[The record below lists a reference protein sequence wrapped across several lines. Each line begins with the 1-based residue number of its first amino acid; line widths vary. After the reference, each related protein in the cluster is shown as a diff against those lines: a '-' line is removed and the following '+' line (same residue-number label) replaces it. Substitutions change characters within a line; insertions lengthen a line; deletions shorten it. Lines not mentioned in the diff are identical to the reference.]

1 MQPLAAAGTEARLQD
16 STSASHGDIR
26 DNASD
31 NRYGSVDIALLP
43 RLEPLGASVIVT
55 YILLGSFA
63 RKHQGWVVSQ
73 SKVAARRMRSAA
85 TIRRHLVRLRKAGL
99 IETTG
104 TDRKGKWRG
113 SLTYRLLTPAEADA
127 RMGPLTMPERR
138 VRSTD
143 VSAGVRSTDVSAGV
157 RSTDVSDID
166 IRARQPKETATT
178 TTTDA
183 QLVVEP
189 APTVDGWS
197 EIDVPPDNREPD
209 EIAAAD
215 GGGGDADLIA
225 AEQRQPHSPTA
236 DQRVR
241 GKQRGQRA
249 SEHRHPSTREMLAHL
264 GILASTHDDL
274 LAPYRSLPDDLALR
288 RSMWLIVGHRNGW
301 ERETGDPR
309 DLGCDVPS
317 LILKADIQTARNPP
331 AAARHRLRGFTDQIT
346 TAYHDIVRLHEAWVR
361 DGSPSAEQLRERET
375 ERKRREWQRQLDAD
389 NARAAERKAQQVAEE
404 ASQREQAEAGHQR
417 AVERQAQER
426 RQAEREAQLV
436 AALDALD
443 DQQRG
448 DLEQQRRLMIES
460 KYPRTMHDDPSAQ
473 RLIDNQRKHQV
484 AKALAVSG
492 LTCPHRRALVIDL
505 VKVTTSQQAVA

>member
-1 MQPLAAAGTEARLQD
+1 VQPFAAAGTEAKLQD
-16 STSASHGDIR
+16 ATSASHGDIR
-26 DNASD
+26 DNESD
-31 NRYGSVDIALLP
+31 NRYGSVDLALLP
-43 RLEPLGASVIVT
+43 RLEPLGASVMAT
-55 YILLGSFA
+55 YIMLASFT
-63 RKHQGWVVSQ
+63 RKGRAWVVSQ
-73 SKVAARRMRSAA
+73 RKVATGRRRNSS
-85 TIRRHLVRLRKAGL
+85 TIRRHLARLRDAGL

-104 TDRKGKWRG
+104 TDRRGRWRG
-113 SLTYRLLTPAEADA
+113 SLTYRLLTAAEADA
-127 RMGPLTMPERR
+127 RMGPLTMPEQR
-138 VRSTD
+138 VCATD
-143 VSAGVRSTDVSAGV
+143 VSAGVRATDVSGQV
-157 RSTDVSDID
+157 RATDVSDID
-166 IRARQPKETATT
+166 LRSRQPQQTTST

-215 GGGGDADLIA
+215 GGGGCDVID
-225 AEQRQPHSPTA
+225 AEQEQPHSPTA

-249 SEHRHPSTREMLAHL
+249 SDHRHPRTREMLAHL

>member
-1 MQPLAAAGTEARLQD
+1 LQD
-16 STSASHGDIR
+16 ATSASHGDIR

-166 IRARQPKETATT
+166 IRARQPRETATT

-215 GGGGDADLIA
+215 GGGGCDVID
-225 AEQRQPHSPTA
+225 AEQEQPHSPTA

-249 SEHRHPSTREMLAHL
+249 SEHRHPRTREMLAHL

-301 ERETGDPR
+301 ESDTDDPR
-309 DLGCDVPS
+309 DLGIDMSSVT
-317 LILKADIQTARNPP
+317 LKRDLVTARNPP
-331 AAARHRLRGFTDQIT
+331 AAARHRLRGATDQIT
-346 TAYHDIVRLHEAWVR
+346 TAYHDIVRLHEAWIR

-389 NARAAERKAQQVAEE
+389 NARDAEREAQRVAGE
-404 ASQREQAEAGHQR
+404 ASQREQAEIEHRR

-436 AALDALD
+436 KALDALD

-448 DLEQQRRLMIES
+448 DLEQQRRDIIES
-460 KYPRTMHDDPSAQ
+460 KYPREMHDDPNAQ

-492 LTCPHRRALVIDL
+492 LACPHRRALVIGL

>member
-1 MQPLAAAGTEARLQD
+1 MQDA
-16 STSASHGDIR
+16 TSASHGDIR

-43 RLEPLGASVIVT
+43 RLEPLGASVMAT

-127 RMGPLTMPERR
+127 RMGPLTMPEQR
-138 VRSTD
+138 VRATD
-143 VSAGVRSTDVSAGV
+143 VSAGVRATDVSGQV
-157 RSTDVSDID
+157 RATDVSDID
-166 IRARQPKETATT
+166 LRSSQPQQTTST

-215 GGGGDADLIA
+215 GGGGCDVID
-225 AEQRQPHSPTA
+225 AEQEQPHSPTA

-249 SEHRHPSTREMLAHL
+249 SDHRHSRTREMLAHL

-288 RSMWLIVGHRNGW
+288 FSMWAIVGHRSGW
-301 ERETGDPR
+301 ERETDDPR
-309 DLGCDVPS
+309 DLGIDVS
-317 LILKADIQTARNPP
+317 SVTLRSDLVTARNPP
-331 AAARHRLRGFTDQIT
+331 AAARHRLRGATDQIT

-375 ERKRREWQRQLDAD
+375 DRKRREWQRQLDAD
-389 NARAAERKAQQVAEE
+389 NARAAEREAQRVADE
-404 ASQREQAEAGHQR
+404 ASRREQAETEHQR

-443 DQQRG
+443 DRQRG
-448 DLEQQRRLMIES
+448 DIEQQRRAMIES
-460 KYPRTMHDDPSAQ
+460 EYPRTMHDDPNAQ

-484 AKALAVSG
+484 SKALAVDG
-492 LTCPHRRALVIDL
+492 LKCPHRRALVIEL

>member
-1 MQPLAAAGTEARLQD
+1 
-16 STSASHGDIR
+16 
-26 DNASD
+26 
-31 NRYGSVDIALLP
+31 
-43 RLEPLGASVIVT
+43 
-55 YILLGSFA
+55 
-63 RKHQGWVVSQ
+63 
-73 SKVAARRMRSAA
+73 MRSAA

-138 VRSTD
+138 VRATD

-166 IRARQPKETATT
+166 IRVRQPKETATT

-215 GGGGDADLIA
+215 GGGGCDVID
-225 AEQRQPHSPTA
+225 AEQEQPHSPTA

-249 SEHRHPSTREMLAHL
+249 SDHRHPRTREMLAHL

-288 RSMWLIVGHRNGW
+288 RSMWLIVGHCSGW
-301 ERETGDPR
+301 ESTTDDPR
-309 DLGCDVPS
+309 DLGTLSSVT
-317 LILKADIQTARNPP
+317 LKADLLTARNPP
-331 AAARHRLRGFTDQIT
+331 AAARHRLRATGHIT
-346 TAYHDIVRLHEAWVR
+346 TAYNGIVRQHEAWVR
-361 DGSPSAEQLRERET
+361 DGSPSVEQRRERET
-375 ERKRREWQRQLDAD
+375 ERNRREWQRRLDAD
-389 NARAAERKAQQVAEE
+389 NARAAEREAQRVADE
-404 ASQREQAEAGHQR
+404 ASRREQAETEHRR
-417 AVERQAQER
+417 AAERQAQER

-448 DLEQQRRLMIES
+448 DLEQQRRDIIES
-460 KYPRTMHDDPSAQ
+460 KYPRVMHDDPNAQ
-473 RLIDNQRKHQV
+473 QLIDNQRKHQV
-484 AKALAVSG
+484 AKALAFSG
-492 LTCPHRRALVIDL
+492 LACQHRRALVIEL
-505 VKVTTSQQAVA
+505 VKVTTAQQAVA